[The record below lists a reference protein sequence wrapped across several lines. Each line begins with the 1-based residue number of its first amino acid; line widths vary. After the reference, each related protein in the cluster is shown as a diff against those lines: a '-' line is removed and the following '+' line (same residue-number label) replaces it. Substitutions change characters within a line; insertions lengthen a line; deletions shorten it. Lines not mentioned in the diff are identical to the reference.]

1 MPTFRQDVK
10 LGTNVPLIK
19 TDDISDG
26 AVALDKCSPA
36 FQEMVAGWENARK
49 QIETIPDT
57 IMTDVNYS
65 STTQEGF
72 KLIAT
77 VMKKTED
84 GYEEDTSETSIPLA
98 TSTLDG
104 AMSSEDKWFIDDIRE
119 NGIAVN
125 SIPLSEIEELKLD
138 D

>member
-26 AVALDKCSPA
+26 AVTLDKCSPA
-36 FQEMVAGWENARK
+36 FQEMVAGWESVRK
-49 QIETIPDT
+49 QAETIPDT
-57 IMTDVNYS
+57 IMTDVYYN

-72 KLIAT
+72 KLITT

-84 GYEEDTSETSIPLA
+84 GYEEDTSEASIPLA
-98 TSTLDG
+98 TSQLDG